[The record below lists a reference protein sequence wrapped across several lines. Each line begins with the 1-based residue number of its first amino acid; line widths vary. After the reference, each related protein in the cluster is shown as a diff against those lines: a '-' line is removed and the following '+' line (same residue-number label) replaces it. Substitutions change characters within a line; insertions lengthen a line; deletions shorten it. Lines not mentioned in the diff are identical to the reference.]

1 MTFSKLKS
9 LALAMGEEERTSTL
23 KQLCNDPRMAAVVSL
38 IWEEKE
44 KASDDAALPPRA
56 VHHGVLAHAA
66 GSRYQLNELQN
77 RLRACCTPEKARRQK
92 SDARDQ
98 MAEE

>member
-1 MTFSKLKS
+1 MTFAKLKS
-9 LALAMGEEERTSTL
+9 LALAMGEEERAATL
-23 KQLCNDPRMAAVVSL
+23 KQLCNDPRMAAVVAL

-66 GSRYQLNELQN
+66 GSRYQLNELEN
-77 RLRACCTPEKARRQK
+77 RLRSCCTPEKSKRKVQAQQADEDRG
-92 SDARDQ
+92 
-98 MAEE
+98 